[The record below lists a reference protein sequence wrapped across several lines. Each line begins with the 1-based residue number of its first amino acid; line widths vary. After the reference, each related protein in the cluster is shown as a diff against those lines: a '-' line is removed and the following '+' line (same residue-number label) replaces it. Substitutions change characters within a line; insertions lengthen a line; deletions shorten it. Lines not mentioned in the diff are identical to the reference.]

1 MRKTLS
7 TRFSKRHTYAVIPMN
22 NCSNWFLTF
31 PMILDAESGPYKTI
45 QEAID
50 AAEPGSVIKVAPGL
64 YSDNLTITFLDLFQN
79 LSFKNLLYFFQ
90 ETRTQ
95 NWTEGKNRRHHSGR
109 VHQTCHHD
117 RPQEKREMH
126 DFGA

>member
-1 MRKTLS
+1 
-7 TRFSKRHTYAVIPMN
+7 
-22 NCSNWFLTF
+22 
-31 PMILDAESGPYKTI
+31 MILDAESGPYKTI

-95 NWTEGKNRRHHSGR
+95 N
-109 VHQTCHHD
+109 
-117 RPQEKREMH
+117 
-126 DFGA
+126 